1 MSEPSPSDIL
11 WNYLAFVVGGVS
23 GILLFLLVGAW
34 YGPQTLGVFNKVFA
48 MYMVL
53 SQVAAFGVHLSL
65 LKHLAEAPPL
75 PSAQSAVLRG
85 GLCALVPSALSV
97 PLLLALAATPV
108 GLLLRSQE
116 TGTGLLFVAAGL
128 TFFALNKVLLAAQN
142 ALSRF
147 RLYAVGNCLRYV
159 FLLLALLGHFLLGF
173 APHSLPVIF
182 PLAEGVLSLVL
193 IKDLLPLLMTSPH
206 ARGASES
213 PHNSVRSWA
222 REHFQFGF
230 RAVGGNIMLD
240 LNTRVDVLCLA
251 AFTDDATL
259 GIYSMAAILA
269 EAAYQ
274 LPLVLQVVY
283 TPKVVH
289 MLQHKQK
296 EELRDFIRNVRRLV
310 WVGMGIAAILST
322 LLYPTIIP
330 LLTGR
335 PEYAN
340 GANWFGIIM
349 IGLVLASGNT
359 PFALILS
366 NAGFPGRQSQ
376 MVLSLLLLKITGNLL
391 LIPLFGPM
399 GAAVSASLV
408 HGVSLLLLRFF
419 ARKYI
424 DIVI

>member
-1 MSEPSPSDIL
+1 M
-11 WNYLAFVVGGVS
+11 
-23 GILLFLLVGAW
+23 
-34 YGPQTLGVFNKVFA
+34 
-48 MYMVL
+48 
-53 SQVAAFGVHLSL
+53 
-65 LKHLAEAPPL
+65 
-75 PSAQSAVLRG
+75 
-85 GLCALVPSALSV
+85 
-97 PLLLALAATPV
+97 
-108 GLLLRSQE
+108 
-116 TGTGLLFVAAGL
+116 
-128 TFFALNKVLLAAQN
+128 
-142 ALSRF
+142 
-147 RLYAVGNCLRYV
+147 
-159 FLLLALLGHFLLGF
+159 
-173 APHSLPVIF
+173 
-182 PLAEGVLSLVL
+182 L